1 MFIHRAFCTGQGLR
15 SNDLTCEANHR
26 RVLLYK
32 TYLKNNSSPSM
43 NISTSHV
50 HRFLTS
56 RRNDTSS
63 VPVVNHLSKSI
74 VKNCF
79 LQEPAGFQC
88 KIVLWWFWLNQFLD
102 PGSAKVWRSITELA
116 TSLILSFLPVSC
128 AVGRTENYCERTNPI
143 LGFSLTAHWWLICS
157 NGCLVS
163 FRNSLQY
170 SQKVYL
176 QELVDFSSVLMNP
189 QNYTPNWFLWLY
201 NMPRPK

>member
-1 MFIHRAFCTGQGLR
+1 MCHCKPRFGTNWQLYNRKALRGEDNLTRILFFQKAQYLFLRCLLLNTVVNQWSFPHIMFIHRAFCTCQGLR

-63 VPVVNHLSKSI
+63 DPVVNHLSKSI

-79 LQEPAGFQC
+79 LQEPAGFQDC
-88 KIVLWWFWLNQFLD
+88 VMMVLTKPVFRSRISKSLKINHGNCYVLN
-102 PGSAKVWRSITELA
+102 SELF
-116 TSLILSFLPVSC
+116 TSFLRS
-128 AVGRTENYCERTNPI
+128 R
-143 LGFSLTAHWWLICS
+143 
-157 NGCLVS
+157 
-163 FRNSLQY
+163 
-170 SQKVYL
+170 
-176 QELVDFSSVLMNP
+176 
-189 QNYTPNWFLWLY
+189 
-201 NMPRPK
+201 